1 MKYYEILVLF
11 YIAAFSSLLIYLLSA
26 QMYDFNLK
34 KKDKTMGLMRMK
46 ERNKMRKQ
54 A

>member
-26 QMYDFNLK
+26 QMYDFNS